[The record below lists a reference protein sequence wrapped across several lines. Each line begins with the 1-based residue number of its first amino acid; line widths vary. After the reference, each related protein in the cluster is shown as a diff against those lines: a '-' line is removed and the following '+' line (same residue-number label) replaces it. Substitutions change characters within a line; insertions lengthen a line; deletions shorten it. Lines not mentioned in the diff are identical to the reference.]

1 MLKQNAILTVI
12 MYLAAV
18 APAFAADV
26 ASGDKS
32 ASFKG
37 KLGLQLYSLRAQ
49 FAKDVPGTL
58 DKVRDMGFKYVESA
72 GTYGEKPGN
81 FKKDLNS
88 RGLTA
93 VSAHFPFE
101 KFRDDVESVAKEAK
115 ALGVKYAG
123 CAWIAHSGAFTEKD
137 CREAANVFNH
147 AGEALAK
154 HGIKFFYHTHGYE
167 FQPYGSENL
176 FDLLLAET
184 KPEVVTYEM
193 DVFWVVHGG
202 QNPVSLFEKYKGRFD
217 LVHLKDMKVGTPIN
231 LLTGSTS
238 VSNDVAMG
246 TGQIDYRRIL
256 PAAAKAGVKWYF
268 IEDESPNSEK
278 QIPQSVRYLKEVKW

>member
-115 ALGVKYAG
+115 AL
-123 CAWIAHSGAFTEKD
+123 
-137 CREAANVFNH
+137 
-147 AGEALAK
+147 
-154 HGIKFFYHTHGYE
+154 
-167 FQPYGSENL
+167 
-176 FDLLLAET
+176 
-184 KPEVVTYEM
+184 
-193 DVFWVVHGG
+193 
-202 QNPVSLFEKYKGRFD
+202 
-217 LVHLKDMKVGTPIN
+217 
-231 LLTGSTS
+231 
-238 VSNDVAMG
+238 
-246 TGQIDYRRIL
+246 
-256 PAAAKAGVKWYF
+256 
-268 IEDESPNSEK
+268 
-278 QIPQSVRYLKEVKW
+278 